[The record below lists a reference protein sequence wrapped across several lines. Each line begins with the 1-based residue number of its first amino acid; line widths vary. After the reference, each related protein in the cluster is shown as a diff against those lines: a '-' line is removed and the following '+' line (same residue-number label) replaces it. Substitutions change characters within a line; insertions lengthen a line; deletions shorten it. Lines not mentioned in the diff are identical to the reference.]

1 MKRKLLFLGCNFSQI
16 PYLESIDKR
25 NWEIVGVD
33 LNENAPGRNFCDKFH
48 RVGYDDLTGLIEVG
62 VIEGFTKDDM
72 VFTAAAQFAQKG
84 AAHFAAHFKISFPSE
99 SSIDLCLD
107 KTKYYDWFSKN
118 NIPIPKTWNIKNKD
132 ELKEK
137 IRESKSEW
145 FYLKSDFSK
154 NPHYV
159 YRFNSLK
166 VPWKDFFWGKDRYLR
181 EFYVLQEEFQG
192 ASLRINVYSDR
203 FNVFDFITGR
213 KTSKHHEKII
223 SLGVIDTLKDFISKQ
238 KMQDWLIKFDIILN
252 NNSYVVL
259 DIGMDPP
266 SRMLKESKEN
276 KIDFEK
282 YYVAQYLLGQVT
294 YPEILD

>member
-1 MKRKLLFLGCNFSQI
+1 MRRKLLFLGCNYDQI
-16 PYLESIDKR
+16 PYLESIDKQ
-25 NWEIVGVD
+25 NWKIVGVD
-33 LNENAPGRNFCDKFH
+33 LNQNAPGRHLCDKFYS
-48 RVGYDDLTGLIEVG
+48 VGYDDLAGLIEVG
-62 VIEGFTKDDM
+62 VREKFTKDDM

-84 AAHFAAHFKISFPSE
+84 AAHFASNFKISFPSE
-99 SSIDLCLD
+99 ESIDLCLD

-137 IRESKSEW
+137 VRESKSEW

-154 NPHYV
+154 NPNYV
-159 YRFNSLK
+159 YRFNSSNI
-166 VPWKDFFWGKDRYLR
+166 PWDDFFWGNDRYLR

-192 ASLRINVYSDR
+192 VSLRINVYGDR
-203 FNVFDFITGR
+203 FKVFDFITGR

-223 SLGVIDTLKDFISKQ
+223 SLGAIDTLKDFISKH

-252 NNSYVVL
+252 NESYVVL

-276 KIDFEK
+276 KIDFERC
-282 YYVAQYLLGQVT
+282 YIDQYLLGKVE
-294 YPEILD
+294 YPHILD